1 VRVAKLF
8 LQVEVVSKGS
18 HHVSN
23 SQWHLFLELKWYSDS
38 PVLRMSSAKLVGAG
52 CSLRC
57 ASNNTL
63 GDYTSLHRAR
73 QHQCSF
79 HSPHHCPASRLVFLV
94 PLGAGSIATFQ
105 RIKSV
110 PACLPTQN
118 AAARLTH
125 TAYYRRTCVQA
136 TTGYNSSRGST
147 ESIDPVDEDEEEE
160 FWVYQGDD
168 EIYDGGGNDFSGARG
183 RERAV
188 STWGNKPLSRATR
201 DRRQVEA
208 EMLAEERQYTEA
220 DLAAVDEEFEELLE
234 SVQRIQEQDAE
245 WSGEA
250 GERCN
255 MCHVN
260 IFSDDSDEVHKTEIR

>member
-1 VRVAKLF
+1 
-8 LQVEVVSKGS
+8 
-18 HHVSN
+18 
-23 SQWHLFLELKWYSDS
+23 
-38 PVLRMSSAKLVGAG
+38 MSSTKLLSSG
-52 CSLRC
+52 CSLRG
-57 ASNNTL
+57 ASKNTSS
-63 GDYTSLHRAR
+63 DYTSLHRAR
-73 QHQCSF
+73 QPQCSF
-79 HSPHHCPASRLVFLV
+79 FSPRRYPASRLVSLA

-125 TAYYRRTCVQA
+125 TADHRRTCVRA
-136 TTGYNSSRGST
+136 TTGYNASRGST
-147 ESIDPVDEDEEEE
+147 ESIDPEEEDEEEE

-168 EIYDGGGNDFSGARG
+168 EVYDHGGNEFSGARE
-183 RERAV
+183 RERAG
-188 STWGNKPLSRATR
+188 SAWGNKPLSRATR

-255 MCHVN
+255 MCHID
-260 IFSDDSDEVHKTEIR
+260 IFLVTLLKFTRLKTRYWLWRRHR